1 MHSIPIAEDDAAPP
15 ALDEPAIDL
24 SSDLRGRVVM
34 GRYELA
40 ELFFH
45 GELGSVYLG
54 HDQHS
59 GRPVEIKILA
69 AAAATAG
76 VVERFRERSR
86 RMLGLFNVG
95 LAAVYGEGLTENGL
109 PFLITEHREGRN
121 LHHMHGDPRLA
132 WPAPEALI
140 RQLAEALQA
149 LHAVSVVHGAV
160 SPGNIVWIEDGAR
173 AAQVQLV
180 DREFRP
186 ATAAPEGELDPR
198 MDLHA
203 LGAVIYE
210 LCSGRASDDPYTP
223 ASMRDADAAIAVPAP
238 FEAVILALI
247 DRNPANRP
255 GSAMVLLDM
264 LDRATASSGMD
275 AGDLEFLAALEDP
288 GVPTRFQPVEPS
300 RPLGAAAT
308 ARAADA
314 VQAARVWPSSEPFP
328 VAPQGPR
335 APSQPFPAAPQIPRA
350 ASQPVPTAP
359 QIPRATSQPFPTAP
373 QIPRATSQPFSA
385 APQIPRAPSQPF
397 PAASQIPRAASQP
410 FPAASSVLP
419 ATPGATAPVAPSQ
432 SSGPPPTPSTPLR
445 YVSPIP
451 QGSTLAGLR
460 ERAERDATASTEAP
474 VLFALDALDAR
485 PSAPPPSVAPSTT
498 PADAT
503 SSPSPASAPPIAA
516 TTTPR
521 RKPAPRPAATPR
533 RGPLILGL
541 VGAVVA
547 IVLLIWLIQSCRS
560 DATPTV
566 EPTPAAPQNATVT
579 TPTEPAP
586 TPPTDPQ
593 PANPPTPTP
602 TPATPEPAPTPLPA
616 DTTAQPGTPEPATP
630 EPATPG
636 ELPEKLSAQEF
647 RRIMLRSNRTSQVR
661 TCYRRHARPG
671 EEEVSLIGTVN
682 EAGKIQKLRMD
693 PAIPLTECLK
703 PIVQKI
709 EFPRN
714 LRPAQ
719 HNFIYRNMFPEG

>member
-132 WPAPEALI
+132 WPAPEALV

-300 RPLGAAAT
+300 RPLGAAVT

-335 APSQPFPAAPQIPRA
+335 APSQPFPAAA
-350 ASQPVPTAP
+350 
-359 QIPRATSQPFPTAP
+359 
-373 QIPRATSQPFSA
+373 
-385 APQIPRAPSQPF
+385 
-397 PAASQIPRAASQP
+397 QIPRAASQP